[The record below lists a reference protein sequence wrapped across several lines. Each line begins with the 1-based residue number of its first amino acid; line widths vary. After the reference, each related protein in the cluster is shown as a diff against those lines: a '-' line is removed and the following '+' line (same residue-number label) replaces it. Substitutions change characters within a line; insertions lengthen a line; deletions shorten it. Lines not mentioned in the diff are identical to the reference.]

1 MYKLKQELT
10 TLNQKTLQKTLLH
23 FINDKLK
30 ISNVLAYKLTLKLS
44 AGRF

>member
-1 MYKLKQELT
+1 MYKLQQELT
-10 TLNQKTLQKTLLH
+10 TLNQKTLQKTLLQ

-30 ISNVLAYKLTLKLS
+30 ISNVLGYKLTLKLS